1 MLLCLVQ
8 GADSGGGFKVKGSL
22 DHVAAVATTIDQ
34 TGVVLHFVEV
44 RIIIPM
50 LSSCFF
56 FFGLQS
62 DAAYENESRPFYEEK
77 AQRPFLFFY
86 FYFSHSIIHDRFIR
100 LDCFYFNDLNEGG
113 YHEL

>member
-56 FFGLQS
+56 FYCNLMPLMKMNPGPFMKKKLKGLFYFLFLLQS
-62 DAAYENESRPFYEEK
+62 
-77 AQRPFLFFY
+77 
-86 FYFSHSIIHDRFIR
+86 
-100 LDCFYFNDLNEGG
+100 
-113 YHEL
+113 